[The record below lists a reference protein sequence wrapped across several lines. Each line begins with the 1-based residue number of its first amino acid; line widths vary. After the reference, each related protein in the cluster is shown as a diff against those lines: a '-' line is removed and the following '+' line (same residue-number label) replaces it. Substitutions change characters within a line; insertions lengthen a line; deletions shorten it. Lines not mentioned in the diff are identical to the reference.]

1 MPYNLASALR
11 TLAVTA
17 AVLPLAGGAAAA
29 AAQNAPS
36 SATEVHGAA
45 KGSQRSAEI
54 FPEYHIYR
62 GNTHAH
68 TSNTW
73 SHGEQWV
80 KNDCRGVPIYLPE
93 HDSPE
98 VHSWSEEGNQPPSG
112 KCPSMI
118 IIGSSQYPGPFNKL
132 KPDWKKFQGSPA
144 EHFALAKDHG
154 YDFYAVTD
162 HSQDAAFQPVSP
174 TNTAWIETKREAAEA
189 TTSQF
194 VAIRAYEHSENDGP
208 NGVGHLNVFNSADY
222 LNALD
227 PGVDLPY
234 LYKWLKTAKPSGDGP
249 VVASF
254 NHPGANQYN
263 DWGYRDPQITEIITM
278 LEVIN
283 SNSHLHEQ
291 GFINALDKGW
301 KVSPVSGSD
310 NHGTLGISRATS
322 RTFVLATSRTKVD
335 ILDAM
340 KHRRTYASLDTDIQ
354 CRYSVNG
361 TIMGSTLARPNSFK
375 FDIQISDPDVNEPKD
390 KITKIEIVKDHGEV
404 VQSYT
409 PDTSDYNVSWSPT
422 ITDSTSKYFFVR
434 VWNAGGG
441 DAPGGSPDKPIAWLA
456 PVWTGR

>member
-1 MPYNLASALR
+1 MSHHLGSVLR

-17 AVLPLAGGAAAA
+17 AVIPLTSGVLH
-29 AAQNAPS
+29 AQNPADARGTVKSSQPS
-36 SATEVHGAA
+36 THSL
-45 KGSQRSAEI
+45 
-54 FPEYHIYR
+54 PEYHIYA

-73 SHGEQWV
+73 SHGEQWA
-80 KNDCRGVPIYLPE
+80 KNPCRGVPIYLP
-93 HDSPE
+93 DTKFPE
-98 VHSWSEEGNQPPSG
+98 VHSWSPEGNQPPSG
-112 KCPSMI
+112 KCPTMI
-118 IIGSSQYPGPFNKL
+118 IIGSSQYPGPFNEL
-132 KPDWKKFQGSPA
+132 KPDWKKFQGPPS
-144 EHFALAKDHG
+144 EHFALAKQNG
-154 YDFYAVTD
+154 YEFYAVTD
-162 HSQDAAFQPVSP
+162 HSQDAVFQPVSP
-174 TNTAWIETKREAAEA
+174 TNAAWIESKREADEA

-234 LYKWLKTAKPSGDGP
+234 LYKWLKTAKSNGAGP

-254 NHPGANQYN
+254 NHPGAQQYN
-263 DWGYRDPQITEIITM
+263 DWGYRDPQITDIITM

-283 SNSHLHEQ
+283 SNSHIHEE

-301 KVSPVSGSD
+301 KVSPVSGND
-310 NHGTLGISRATS
+310 NHGLTGIAGDSS
-322 RTFVLATSRTKVD
+322 RTFVLATSRTKAA

-340 KHRRTYASLDTDIQ
+340 KHRRTYASLDRNLQ

-361 TIMGSTLARPNSFK
+361 AIMGSTLARPDTFK
-375 FDIQISDPDVNEPKD
+375 FDIQISDPDTTEPKD

-409 PDTSDYNVSWSPT
+409 PDTPDYSVTWSPSV
-422 ITDSTSKYFFVR
+422 TDSTSKYFFIR

-441 DAPGGSPDKPIAWLA
+441 DAPGANPAKPIAWLA